1 MVLAGPF
8 FFRVRDALFLPPPN
22 RKIKHARFAGG
33 AFPQTRASPRPLR
46 GKSIENSVFSYFPL
60 ARRAV
65 RFFPSLYNVFSFRS
79 LAALPGRA
87 PIITPFNVVSSMRGF
102 GASAKRGE
110 KGKKIKFN
118 AKRRGGK
125 IKKKNGAAGRLAR
138 GAFQKKRVRRVVCA
152 PT

>member
-1 MVLAGPF
+1 MNGPRGAS

-46 GKSIENSVFSYFPL
+46 DKSIENLFFSYFPL

-65 RFFPSLYNVFSFRS
+65 RFFPSLYHVFSFRS

-87 PIITPFNVVSSMRGF
+87 PIITPFNVVSLLRGF

-110 KGKKIKFN
+110 KGEN
-118 AKRRGGK
+118 
-125 IKKKNGAAGRLAR
+125 KNML
-138 GAFQKKRVRRVVCA
+138 
-152 PT
+152 

>member
-1 MVLAGPF
+1 MNGPRGAS

-22 RKIKHARFAGG
+22 MKIKHARFAGG

-46 GKSIENSVFSYFPL
+46 GKSTFFLKYFPL

-87 PIITPFNVVSSMRGF
+87 PTITPFNVVSLLRGF

-110 KGKKIKFN
+110 KG
-118 AKRRGGK
+118 
-125 IKKKNGAAGRLAR
+125 
-138 GAFQKKRVRRVVCA
+138 
-152 PT
+152 

>member
-1 MVLAGPF
+1 MNGPRGAS

-22 RKIKHARFAGG
+22 MKIKHARFAGG

-46 GKSIENSVFSYFPL
+46 GKSIEFVFAYYPL

-65 RFFPSLYNVFSFRS
+65 RFFPSLYYVFSFRS

-87 PIITPFNVVSSMRGF
+87 PIITPFNVVSLLRGF

-110 KGKKIKFN
+110 KG
-118 AKRRGGK
+118 
-125 IKKKNGAAGRLAR
+125 
-138 GAFQKKRVRRVVCA
+138 
-152 PT
+152 